1 MAKKAKSESVKIKNV
16 YTGLKT
22 FYSKNNRPFRL
33 SGITETECIIK
44 WLDTGLFESFPYPKI
59 EPYLKTKNK

>member
-1 MAKKAKSESVKIKNV
+1 MN
-16 YTGLKT
+16 LKT

-44 WLDTGLFESFPYPKI
+44 WLDTGLFETFPYPKI
-59 EPYLKTKNK
+59 EPYLKTKINNKYENSSKNNN